1 MKKSR
6 FNSIFIKRPTKCC
19 CCIPFQPGTT
29 ILCILLFINGIW
41 NASLFLSEIAAY
53 SRHTAR
59 EVAVL
64 LGLLYFLVIPV
75 SIFGIYVTRREDE
88 KLLKWFSILYRISLS
103 LLLILHLIDLILFF
117 VWKSDVINACQND
130 LSYLVPSNSS
140 TVQVAFDPNAPTK
153 KQVDDACVQA
163 VNLSLSLNLFDFII
177 LKMILYFYF
186 GAVVSAYSKSFA
198 QISTDGKEITNS
210 NKEKNGKISFE
221 KQESSLDGMKG
232 SIKSND
238 NIKLVG
244 TSRTN
249 YSI

>member
-88 KLLKWFSILYRISLS
+88 KLLKC
-103 LLLILHLIDLILFF
+103 
-117 VWKSDVINACQND
+117 DVINACQND

-210 NKEKNGKISFE
+210 NKEKN
-221 KQESSLDGMKG
+221 
-232 SIKSND
+232 
-238 NIKLVG
+238 VG
-244 TSRTN
+244 RHLS
-249 YSI
+249 Y